1 MQQKGPRWAGEFM
14 GRGYVVFSAS
24 TVDHPYEHL
33 CGGRTIQEFTMD
45 LFTRPDKV
53 EAAMQAIMEA
63 KREQTRQMIRAI
75 GPFGYWVGSWRTAPQ
90 FLSPKLWDRFVW
102 PYMKELVEI
111 VAEEGGIPMLHYDA
125 CWDREIE
132 RLLELPA
139 RTCVLATDGATDL
152 FRAKEIL
159 GGHMCLM
166 GDVPPAML
174 DARHD
179 RRRQGVLR
187 PSADRGRPRRLHHG
201 DGLRAAAQR
210 QVRERQDDGGLGA
223 GQVAPPGEPRTREG
237 RPHGRPSRFLHFTG
251 RPHAG
256 AGRQYTPYSS
266 TASRSAITF
275 SGLASSV
282 MELAPSTMSPPV
294 SPKSSIS
301 PLT

>member
-1 MQQKGPRWAGEFM
+1 MVWLSPMCLPGRDLPDDALWQLDEQVRIQPEDYDRIVEMGWDAWFGQYIGRHLGEAAAAGQAMMEKGPRWVGEFM

-63 KREQTRQMIRAI
+63 KREQARQMIRAI

-125 CWDREIE
+125 DWDREIE

-152 FRAKEIL
+152 FRAKKIL

-174 DARHD
+174 TLGTTDDVKAYCD
-179 RRRQGVLR
+179 RLLTEVGPDGFIMAMGCALPPNAKFENVKAMVDSVQGR
-187 PSADRGRPRRLHHG
+187 
-201 DGLRAAAQR
+201 
-210 QVRERQDDGGLGA
+210 
-223 GQVAPPGEPRTREG
+223 
-237 RPHGRPSRFLHFTG
+237 
-251 RPHAG
+251 
-256 AGRQYTPYSS
+256 
-266 TASRSAITF
+266 
-275 SGLASSV
+275 
-282 MELAPSTMSPPV
+282 
-294 SPKSSIS
+294 
-301 PLT
+301 